1 MTNEEILKWWEFDP
15 YIQSFFI
22 ELLSRREKVR
32 ELKRQGKNYITA
44 KSEYKDILKLCLSD
58 LKVAD
63 IEKTIPEDI
72 IEEMRN
78 EIFTIFEQE

>member
-1 MTNEEILKWWEFDP
+1 MKWWEFDP
-15 YIQSFFI
+15 YVQSFFI

-63 IEKTIPEDI
+63 IEGMIPADV
-72 IEEMRN
+72 IEEIHN